1 MGINVTQTLGSFQFE
16 NQENL
21 RNTAKDILHKQ
32 GASEQTIQKIIEK
45 TIFNPDERIY
55 SKSQLEVIKASAQI
69 SMNGSLKETLKYLK
83 KHAGDKKTTKTPKL
97 GEIWDMF
104 SKEEVS
110 DNYDSELFNF
120 EIDSSVENIFA
131 A

>member
-83 KHAGDKKTTKTPKL
+83 KHAGDKITTQDISGKFENGTLKLIFPKEKKQNTNSFI
-97 GEIWDMF
+97 EIQ
-104 SKEEVS
+104 
-110 DNYDSELFNF
+110 
-120 EIDSSVENIFA
+120 
-131 A
+131 